1 MSRLSIGNPVL
12 VAAAGLFLVS
22 LACAQSNAEARPP
35 GPTRSTSNDCIKSD
49 ILVHGTCP
57 GAGSLIA
64 ITYRSNYPR
73 QANVRKAKAFCPHF
87 AKSVPYATARA
98 RLIQSGW
105 HPGEPRNPDACEK
118 GDGRCEGR
126 PEMQSC
132 AGTAEA
138 NCQFLWQKTGT
149 LIVVSTKADPPV
161 VDGVTCPYKLPPDP
175 R

>member
-1 MSRLSIGNPVL
+1 MTRFSIGNAFL
-12 VAAAGLFLVS
+12 LAAAGLFLASVTS
-22 LACAQSNAEARPP
+22 GESNSEPRPP
-35 GPTRSTSNDCIKSD
+35 GLARRNLDNCLTSDLLFQGS
-49 ILVHGTCP
+49 CP
-57 GAGSLIA
+57 GSDRLSAIA
-64 ITYRSNYPR
+64 YRTNHPR
-73 QANVRKAKAFCPHF
+73 QANFRKSKAFCPHF
-87 AKSVPYATARA
+87 AKSVPYETARA

-105 HPGEPRNPDACEK
+105 HPGEPRNPDPCEK

-132 AGTAEA
+132 AGTADA

-149 LIVVSTKADPPV
+149 LIAVSTKADPPV